1 MMTEINQGNIPDF
14 LAQIHPFNQ
23 LNTQALQAVAAKCQ
37 IVRYRIGQPLFV
49 RERMPTQ
56 VAIIYQGQ
64 VRLLGYDQGTGN
76 LSSLQLL
83 EVGEI
88 LGWIGLLRGIP
99 CEIATA
105 STEVICITLAAADFL
120 DLLAANSGFSEALAE
135 KAALS
140 EVFDLLS
147 VELHRRAD
155 GTANLKDLALK
166 IWQDT
171 EVINLNKGKV
181 HLSQLD
187 SHRVWLLSS
196 GTISDF
202 PVGSRLPT
210 NLPQAT
216 LRIEGKGGARLIGLS
231 IPESGLVQEAEI
243 PDPPI
248 AQPPDTT
255 SNISHLQIIDAPQ
268 QPPESSLEQTKTRS
282 KYPFVGGRGT
292 VNASMACLQMLAK
305 YLRVPF
311 RRDVVRK
318 VLENQ
323 LKTAGIISLQFV
335 GAVAE
340 MMGLRA
346 QLVQVPAT
354 AINRLR
360 APALTT
366 YGDSYALLY
375 SITEKELVM
384 AIPEKGIVR
393 KKPAAFA
400 DVWGS
405 EGQILLLQAPLNQS
419 KEQFSLRWF
428 VPSINRYRHVL
439 IEVLIASVFVQV
451 FGLANPIITQ
461 VIIDKVLI
469 QKSLDT
475 LDVLGVFLLGVA
487 VFEAILTSLRT
498 YLFVDTT
505 NRIDIGLAAEVID
518 HLLRLPLRYFERRP
532 IGELAGRI
540 NELENIRQFLTGTAL
555 TVVLDA
561 IFSVIYIAVMIFYSW
576 LLTIVALATVPL
588 FGLLTMF
595 VSPIVR
601 RQLRNKAER
610 YAETQSYLVEVLSGM
625 QTVKAQNI
633 ELKSRW
639 QWQERYAK
647 YISAGFKNVLTSS
660 TAGSISG
667 FLNKFSGL
675 LLLWVGARLVLDGN
689 LTLGQLIAFRII
701 AGYVTSPLLRLIQL
715 WQTFQETA
723 LSIERLGD
731 VLDSPQEVDETDK
744 NNIPLPEIQGSVKIE
759 DIYFSFKEN
768 GPLQL
773 VNINLEFPAGSFV
786 GIVGQSGSGKSTL
799 TKLIPRLYEPKSG
812 RIKIDGYDISKV
824 DLYSLRRQIG
834 FVLQDT
840 LLFQGTVKDN
850 IGLTKP
856 EASDEEIIEAAKIAV
871 AHDFIMSLPN
881 GYNTTVGERGSGLS
895 GGQRQRIAIA
905 RTVLQNPNL
914 LILDEATSALDY
926 NSERQVCDNLADVF
940 RGKTVFF
947 ITHRLSTVKNAD
959 IILVMDQGSV
969 VEQGTHEQLIALK
982 GRYYC
987 LFQQQ
992 ESQL

>member
-14 LAQIHPFNQ
+14 LAQIHPFTQ
-23 LNTQALQAVAAKCQ
+23 LKPQALQAVAAKCQ

-76 LSSLQLL
+76 LASLQLL

-88 LGWIGLLRGIP
+88 IGWIGLLRGIP

-105 STEVICITLAAADFL
+105 STEVICITVAAADFL

-155 GTANLKDLALK
+155 GGANLKDLALK

-171 EVINLNKGKV
+171 EVINLNKGKI

-187 SHRVWLLSS
+187 PHRVWLLSS

-202 PVGSRLPT
+202 PVGSRFPT

-248 AQPPDTT
+248 EQPPDTT

-323 LKTAGIISLQFV
+323 LKTAGIISLQFL

-375 SITEKELVM
+375 SITEKELVV

-405 EGQILLLQAPLNQS
+405 EGQILLLQPPLNQS

-475 LDVLGVFLLGVA
+475 LDVLGIFLLGVA
-487 VFEAILTSLRT
+487 IFEAILTSLRT

-561 IFSVIYIAVMIFYSW
+561 IFSVVYIAVMIFYSW

-660 TAGSISG
+660 TAGSI
-667 FLNKFSGL
+667 
-675 LLLWVGARLVLDGN
+675 
-689 LTLGQLIAFRII
+689 
-701 AGYVTSPLLRLIQL
+701 
-715 WQTFQETA
+715 
-723 LSIERLGD
+723 
-731 VLDSPQEVDETDK
+731 
-744 NNIPLPEIQGSVKIE
+744 
-759 DIYFSFKEN
+759 
-768 GPLQL
+768 
-773 VNINLEFPAGSFV
+773 
-786 GIVGQSGSGKSTL
+786 
-799 TKLIPRLYEPKSG
+799 
-812 RIKIDGYDISKV
+812 
-824 DLYSLRRQIG
+824 
-834 FVLQDT
+834 
-840 LLFQGTVKDN
+840 
-850 IGLTKP
+850 
-856 EASDEEIIEAAKIAV
+856 
-871 AHDFIMSLPN
+871 
-881 GYNTTVGERGSGLS
+881 
-895 GGQRQRIAIA
+895 
-905 RTVLQNPNL
+905 
-914 LILDEATSALDY
+914 
-926 NSERQVCDNLADVF
+926 
-940 RGKTVFF
+940 
-947 ITHRLSTVKNAD
+947 
-959 IILVMDQGSV
+959 
-969 VEQGTHEQLIALK
+969 
-982 GRYYC
+982 
-987 LFQQQ
+987 
-992 ESQL
+992 